1 MGTKKDSSLKATISS
16 ENKPGTEEQAEEL
29 VSSNVLKSPLPAK
42 KPRSGAN
49 HFHIA
54 ADPLRVKSE
63 EIRLRQSKRT
73 QGLRT
78 TEISNQVLYEMLS
91 DILDN
96 QAILEAKL
104 QRMMGTRG

>member
-1 MGTKKDSSLKATISS
+1 MGTKKDKSLKADISS
-16 ENKPGTEEQAEEL
+16 ETKPRIEEQAEEL
-29 VSSNVLKSPLPAK
+29 SPSNVEPTIPAK
-42 KPRSGAN
+42 RPMPGAN

-54 ADPLRVKSE
+54 ADPLRIKSE
-63 EIRLRQSKRT
+63 EIRLRQSRRL

-78 TEISNQVLYEMLS
+78 TEVSNQVLYEMLS

-104 QRMMGTRG
+104 QKIMKN

>member
-1 MGTKKDSSLKATISS
+1 MGTKKDKSLKADISS
-16 ENKPGTEEQAEEL
+16 ETKPGIEEQVEEL
-29 VSSNVLKSPLPAK
+29 SPSNVKPPIPAK
-42 KPRSGAN
+42 RPMPGAN

-54 ADPLRVKSE
+54 ADPLRIKSE
-63 EIRLRQSKRT
+63 EIRLRQSRRL

-78 TEISNQVLYEMLS
+78 TEVSNQVLYEMLS

-104 QRMMGTRG
+104 QKIMKN